1 MGRQAPEGLVGI
13 HTNLLV
19 AALAIAD
26 MLPAES
32 EQERGALDAL
42 AAFRVT
48 GFGYYLEQATRPQ
61 TISTEVRAAFRSVRN

>member
-32 EQERGALDAL
+32 EQERGAL
-42 AAFRVT
+42 
-48 GFGYYLEQATRPQ
+48 
-61 TISTEVRAAFRSVRN
+61 